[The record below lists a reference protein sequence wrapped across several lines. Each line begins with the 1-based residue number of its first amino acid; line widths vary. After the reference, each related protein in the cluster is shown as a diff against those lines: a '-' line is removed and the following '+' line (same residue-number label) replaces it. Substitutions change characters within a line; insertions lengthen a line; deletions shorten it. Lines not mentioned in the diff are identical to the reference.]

1 MSYIS
6 MPIWLFVLLAFWIIA
21 YTVVTIYLVRK
32 QENDREYL
40 KKRIEDSIRDEY
52 VDVIG
57 INKVLSRLDENVQKI
72 NAQIDCIGERI
83 DCIKHHDLPWID
95 DTCKQIDNRIDSLDA
110 GLNLL
115 MNDLVERGVVEINYV
130 DLDNAPESEIDAK
143 ILPFHDQSPIN
154 MFEGSVSNEHFES
167 GSEGSSKPC
176 TDENS

>member
-40 KKRIEDSIRDEY
+40 KKRIEDLAGIERDDIASIHRSLSSLDDKI
-52 VDVIG
+52 VDLDG
-57 INKVLSRLDENVQKI
+57 IIQKTNDRLDLIRSDISWLYGASKD
-72 NAQIDCIGERI
+72 A
-83 DCIKHHDLPWID
+83 
-95 DTCKQIDNRIDSLDA
+95 DNRMDSLDA
-110 GLNLL
+110 GINLL
-115 MNDLVERGVVEINYV
+115 MNDLVERGV
-130 DLDNAPESEIDAK
+130 DLDNSPESEIDAK
-143 ILPFHDQSPIN
+143 ILQFPDQSPIN
-154 MFEGSVSNEHFES
+154 MFEGSVPNEHFES